1 MSVHPQSGIALC
13 LSSSFC
19 GYHAH
24 AGFLTEL
31 VKQGIQPDR
40 ISGASAGALVAGLW
54 GAGVRDER
62 LQHLLGSAAFKWAFW
77 EWLAIPRFHV
87 CLTGFGPSGMLT
99 GKRFRKFL
107 HRHIGDVLLENLTDP
122 QIEIAVTNIS
132 LLSSQIK
139 SSGKLLDLIVA
150 SLAVPMLFAVQK
162 IGGHEYLD
170 GGIANAL
177 PYEHWLDQPEIHTII
192 IHKIAHQATFQ
203 KVPWRT
209 PLNVTASAHTCSA
222 HQRKGECDGQ
232 KNHLCH
238 HQDAAS
244 GNFSRSQGAHPLRF
258 GLRVSQA
265 FCHRRGHGL
274 WLINEGKLLA

>member
-222 HQRKGECDGQ
+222 HELERLRNEKASAMGKKIIYVTTKTPHPGIFQGRKAPILYDLGCESAKRFVTGEVTDCG
-232 KNHLCH
+232 
-238 HQDAAS
+238 
-244 GNFSRSQGAHPLRF
+244 
-258 GLRVSQA
+258 
-265 FCHRRGHGL
+265 
-274 WLINEGKLLA
+274 

>member
-31 VKQGIQPDR
+31 IKQGIQPDR

-77 EWLAIPRFHV
+77 EWLAIPRFHL

-107 HRHIGDVLLENLTDP
+107 HRHISDAMLEDLTDP

-162 IGGHEYLD
+162 IDGHEYLD

-209 PLNVTASAHTCSA
+209 PLNVTASAHTCTAHELERLRSEKASRMGKKIIYVTTETPHPGIFQGRKAPILYDLGRESA
-222 HQRKGECDGQ
+222 KRFVTGEVTDCG
-232 KNHLCH
+232 
-238 HQDAAS
+238 
-244 GNFSRSQGAHPLRF
+244 
-258 GLRVSQA
+258 
-265 FCHRRGHGL
+265 
-274 WLINEGKLLA
+274 